1 MDSVMHDAI
10 PSKINRS
17 LKSYQARLILS
28 CVLFNLLLAALV
40 GMVLYQQWI
49 KAEADAVI
57 ATKNICE
64 VLDQNIAGML
74 REGDSALLTIKQEYE
89 RQLSEG
95 RVDASRLNWFI
106 GNEHY
111 HHHTFEALRVTD
123 AGGRVV
129 YGAGARLE
137 SPLVVSDRE
146 YFKTLRD
153 DAKAGVV
160 ISRPMIGK
168 IFKKRLIIVARRLNR
183 PDGSFTGVVQG
194 MIHIETLTNRFA
206 AINLGKNSVISLRD
220 AQMELVARI
229 PATGPSGAPV
239 KVGPISKELRRL
251 LAQGRTQVSY
261 FTPAGADKVPRINTF
276 IKSYPF
282 SITVGMARD
291 EYTAGC
297 RRNAAWLSLLLLA
310 SIVSTTI
317 ALRLVFRARARE
329 LMAIDRMIETKKRL
343 ENIIDFLP
351 DATVVL
357 DEQKRVIAWNRA
369 IEEMTGIPKELILG
383 QSDHAFTV
391 PSHGDRHMQ
400 LLDLSDSDAELGSC
414 YSNVRRHGD
423 TVCAEVFALAQ
434 PDGRGAHLWV
444 SGAPLFDTDG
454 KRSGSIKVLRD
465 ITERKR
471 FEEQLESSRQRLES
485 VVKISQLRTA
495 NLQEL
500 LEAALEEALAITG
513 SKIGFIGTYDEEAR
527 QLIVNTRS
535 RGVFHDC
542 SIAEPRVRH
551 ELDQAGIWGE
561 AIRQRRPIML
571 NDFQAEYPLK
581 KGYPEGHAPLCRF
594 LAVPVISGEKIV
606 GVIGVANKG
615 EDYSQTDLLQLT
627 LLMDA
632 VWRNIE
638 RVEAERMLQTAKET
652 AEAANRAKSEF
663 LANMSHEI
671 RTPMNAIHGLSYLL
685 LQTDLTERQ
694 QRYLVRIQRA
704 SESLLG
710 VINDILDFSKIEAG
724 KLELEAI
731 PFDLGAV
738 FEQLSG
744 ILSFQAEEK
753 GLELHFSLPPALS
766 RRLVGDPLRL
776 GQVLGNLA
784 GNAIKFTP
792 QGLVEVAVEQSGP
805 AEQGLLPLA
814 FSVSDSGIGMNRD
827 QIDKVLEPFSQGDS
841 SITRKHGGTGL
852 GLSIVTRLLEMM
864 GARLDI
870 DSEPGRGSRFS
881 FTLRLPAAPEE
892 KTAAQEPGDDPDDR
906 QLFVMHN
913 RPSSLDSALQQ
924 IRGARV
930 LVVEDNRINRM
941 VAREVL
947 EGAGML
953 VEMAENG
960 RKGVEAVAAG
970 GGFDAVFMDVQ
981 MPEMNGY
988 EATRE
993 IRARMGA
1000 EELPIIAMTAHALAG
1015 DRDRCLAAGMNDHLA
1030 KPFNV
1035 EELLGLLVKWIKPGV
1050 RGPGAELAVG
1060 EPPAPGPEPCL
1071 PSSLPGIQLDEALR
1085 RVLGKA
1091 EVLRSILLNFEEKN
1105 RTVADEIRLAVE
1117 GEDHERAERLVHQ
1130 LNGLSGMIG
1139 AKHLH
1144 ATACELE
1151 IALRERRGS
1160 ESGTL
1165 LLSLQRQLTEVLD
1178 GVRMLRAKTAEGA

>member
-1 MDSVMHDAI
+1 MFSLEMDSVMHDAI
-10 PSKINRS
+10 PSKINLS

-40 GMVLYQQWI
+40 GMVLYQQWT

-106 GNEHY
+106 SNEHY
-111 HHHTFEALRVTD
+111 HHHTFEALRITD
-123 AGGRVV
+123 AGGRMV
-129 YGAGARLE
+129 YGAGTRLE

-160 ISRPMIGK
+160 ISRPLIGK
-168 IFKKRLIIVARRLNR
+168 IFKKKLIVVARRLNR
-183 PDGSFTGVVQG
+183 PDGSFAGVVQG
-194 MIHIETLTNRFA
+194 IIHIEALTNRFA

-229 PATGPSGAPV
+229 PATDLSGRPA

-251 LAQGRTQVSY
+251 LAQGRTQVTY
-261 FTPAGADKVPRINTF
+261 FTPAGADNVPRINTF
-276 IKSYPF
+276 IKTYPF
-282 SITVGMARD
+282 SITVGIARD

-329 LMAIDRMIETKKRL
+329 LMAIDRMTETKKRL

-369 IEEMTGIPKELILG
+369 IEEMTGIPKERMLG

-391 PSHGDRHMQ
+391 PSHGDGPLQ
-400 LLDLSDSDAELGSC
+400 LLDLSDIDAKLESC

-434 PDGRGAHLWV
+434 PEGRGTHLWV

-513 SKIGFIGTYDEEAR
+513 SKIGFIGNYNEEGR
-527 QLIVNTRS
+527 QLIVNAWS
-535 RGVFHDC
+535 KGVFNDC
-542 SIAEPRVRH
+542 SFGAPEARR
-551 ELDQAGIWGE
+551 EWEDAGIWA
-561 AIRQRRPIML
+561 AIRERRPIML
-571 NDFQAEYPLK
+571 NNLPEQYRLKNHYSQRHPL
-581 KGYPEGHAPLCRF
+581 LTRF
-594 LAVPVISGEKIV
+594 LAVPVLSGEKIV
-606 GVIGVANKG
+606 RVIGVANKG

-638 RVEAERMLQTAKET
+638 RVEAERVLQAAKET

-671 RTPMNAIHGLSYLL
+671 RTPMNAIHGLTYLL
-685 LQTDLTERQ
+685 LQTDLSQRQ
-694 QRYLVRIQRA
+694 QRYLERIQRA

-731 PFDLGAV
+731 PFDLAAV

-744 ILSFQAEEK
+744 IFSVQAEEK
-753 GLELHFSLPPALS
+753 GLELLLSLPNGLP

-784 GNAIKFTP
+784 GNAIKFTAE
-792 QGLVEVAVEQSGP
+792 GRVVVAVEQAGP
-805 AEQGLLPLA
+805 EEQGLVPVT
-814 FSVSDSGIGMNRD
+814 FTVSDSGIGMNRE
-827 QIDKVLEPFSQGDS
+827 QIDKVLEPFCQGDS

-864 GARLDI
+864 GTRLDI
-870 DSEPGRGSRFS
+870 DSKPAKGSRFS
-881 FTLRLPAAPEE
+881 FTIRFPVVPHEM
-892 KTAAQEPGDDPDDR
+892 TAVPEPGADLEDGGG
-906 QLFVMHN
+906 FVVQD

-930 LVVEDNRINRM
+930 LVVEDNGINRM
-941 VAREVL
+941 VASEIL
-947 EGAGML
+947 EGAGMK
-953 VEMAENG
+953 VVMAENG
-960 RKGVEAVAAG
+960 RQGVEAIAAG
-970 GGFDAVFMDVQ
+970 ASFDAVFMDIQ

-993 IRARMGA
+993 IRTRMTA
-1000 EELPIIAMTAHALAG
+1000 KELPIIAMTAHALAG

-1035 EELLGLLVKWIKPGV
+1035 EDLLGILVKWIKPRVG
-1050 RGPGAELAVG
+1050 GPDTGLGVG
-1060 EPPAPGPEPCL
+1060 EPPACAPQFSL
-1071 PSSLPGIQLDEALR
+1071 PSSLPGIQLDEALK

-1091 EVLRSILLNFEEKN
+1091 DFLRNILLNFADKN
-1105 RTVADEIRLAVE
+1105 RTLADDVRLALE
-1117 GEDHERAERLVHQ
+1117 AYDHERAERMVHE

-1139 AKHLH
+1139 AKRLH
-1144 ATACELE
+1144 ATACKLEL
-1151 IALRERRGS
+1151 ALRERRDS
-1160 ESGTL
+1160 ESSAL
-1165 LLSLQRQLTEVLD
+1165 LLAMRRELAEVLD
-1178 GVRMLRAKTAEGA
+1178 GVQSLRG

>member
-1 MDSVMHDAI
+1 MVSLQMDSVMHDAI
-10 PSKINRS
+10 PSKINLS

-40 GMVLYQQWI
+40 GMVLYQQWT

-95 RVDASRLNWFI
+95 GVDASRLNSFI
-106 GNEHY
+106 SNEHY

-123 AGGRVV
+123 AGGHIV
-129 YGAGARLE
+129 YGAGTRLE

-146 YFKTLRD
+146 YFKSLRD

-160 ISRPMIGK
+160 ISRPLIGK
-168 IFKKRLIIVARRLNR
+168 VFKKKLIIVARRLNR
-183 PDGSFTGVVQG
+183 PDGSFAGVVQG

-229 PATGPSGAPV
+229 PATDPSGQPA

-251 LAQGRTQVSY
+251 LAQGRTQVTY
-261 FTPAGADKVPRINTF
+261 FTPAGADNVPRINTF

-282 SITVGMARD
+282 SITVGIARD

-329 LMAIDRMIETKKRL
+329 LMAIDRMTETKKRL

-369 IEEMTGIPKELILG
+369 IEEMTGIPKERILG
-383 QSDHAFTV
+383 EPDHAFTV
-391 PSHGDRHMQ
+391 PAHGDGPMQ
-400 LLDLSDSDAELGSC
+400 LLDLSDIDAELQSC

-434 PDGRGAHLWV
+434 PDGTGAHLWV
-444 SGAPLFDTDG
+444 SGAPLFDTEG

-500 LEAALEEALAITG
+500 LEAALDEALAITG
-513 SKIGFIGTYDEEAR
+513 SKIGFIGTYDEEAG

-535 RGVFHDC
+535 RGVFYDC
-542 SIAEPRVRH
+542 SIANPVTRH
-551 ELDQAGIWGE
+551 DLENAGIWAD
-561 AIRQRRPIML
+561 AIRERRPIML
-571 NDFQAEYPLK
+571 NDFPEQRLK
-581 KGYPEGHAPLCRF
+581 KQYPEGHAPLTRF
-594 LAVPVISGEKIV
+594 LAVPVVSGEKIV

-638 RVEAERMLQTAKET
+638 RVEAERVLQTAKET

-671 RTPMNAIHGLSYLL
+671 RTPMNAIHGLTYLL
-685 LQTDLTERQ
+685 LQTDLTQRQ
-694 QRYLVRIQRA
+694 QRYLERIQRA

-731 PFDLGAV
+731 PFDLAAV

-744 ILSFQAEEK
+744 IFSVQAEEK
-753 GLELHFSLPPALS
+753 GLELLLSLPTDLP

-784 GNAIKFTP
+784 GNAIKFTAE
-792 QGLVEVAVEQSGP
+792 GRVVVAVEQAGP
-805 AEQGLLPLA
+805 EEQGLVPVS
-814 FSVSDSGIGMNRD
+814 FTVSDSGIGMNRE
-827 QIDKVLEPFSQGDS
+827 QIDKVLEPFCQGDS

-864 GARLDI
+864 GTRLDI
-870 DSEPGRGSRFS
+870 DSKPAKGSRFS
-881 FTLRLPAAPEE
+881 FTLRLPVVPHEMTAAPE
-892 KTAAQEPGDDPDDR
+892 PGEDLDLGD
-906 QLFVMHN
+906 FVLLD

-930 LVVEDNRINRM
+930 LVVEDNGINRM
-941 VAREVL
+941 VASEIL
-947 EGAGML
+947 EGAGMK
-953 VEMAENG
+953 VVMAENG
-960 RKGVEAVAAG
+960 RQGVEAIAAG
-970 GGFDAVFMDVQ
+970 AGFDAVFMDIQ

-993 IRARMGA
+993 IRTRMTA
-1000 EELPIIAMTAHALAG
+1000 KELPIIAMTAHALAG

-1035 EELLGLLVKWIKPGV
+1035 DDLLGILVKWIKPRVSGPETGV
-1050 RGPGAELAVG
+1050 AVG
-1060 EPPAPGPEPCL
+1060 KPPAAAPEFPL
-1071 PSSLPGIQLDEALR
+1071 PSSLPGIHLDEALK

-1091 EVLRSILLNFEEKN
+1091 DFLRNILLNFADKN
-1105 RTVADEIRLAVE
+1105 RTLADDVRLALE
-1117 GEDHERAERLVHQ
+1117 AYDHERAERLVHE

-1139 AKHLH
+1139 AKRLH
-1144 ATACELE
+1144 ATACKLE
-1151 IALRERRGS
+1151 IALRERRDS
-1160 ESGTL
+1160 ESSTL
-1165 LLSLQRQLTEVLD
+1165 LLAMRRELAEVLD
-1178 GVRMLRAKTAEGA
+1178 GVRSLRG